1 MKKQVLKVLT
11 DAERVFNKI
20 TSAKFKLVT
29 LKINRSEAE
38 LVAAPAPQVLS
49 QIALNFLSG
58 DKIESLS

>member
-38 LVAAPAPQVLS
+38 LIAAASTTSPQP
-49 QIALNFLSG
+49 NRP
-58 DKIESLS
+58 